1 MPDTVNGLPLH
12 PLVVHAVVVL
22 LPLACL
28 GVIAVA
34 LRGAWRA
41 RYGALVV
48 LLTAVATAA
57 IPVATSSG
65 ENLERRVG
73 NPGEHAELGD
83 SLIWFALPL
92 LVVSV
97 ALVLLHRRTARA
109 VVSAP
114 ASAPVAAPAT
124 VGSPVTTS
132 AASGAPAA
140 PAETPAAPTRSPVAI
155 VVAVLA
161 VVIAV
166 ATLVQVYRVG
176 DSGARV
182 VWQGTVSSQT
192 GDR

>member
-34 LRGAWRA
+34 LCPAWRA
-41 RYGALVV
+41 RYGGLVV
-48 LLTAVATAA
+48 VVTVLATAA

-65 ENLERRVG
+65 ENLEHRVG
-73 NPGEHAELGD
+73 SPGEHAKLGD

-109 VVSAP
+109 AATVPV
-114 ASAPVAAPAT
+114 SAPVAAPAG
-124 VGSPVTTS
+124 VGGPG
-132 AASGAPAA
+132 AAAA
-140 PAETPAAPTRSPVAI
+140 PAGPAGPSAAPVAPARSPAAV

-166 ATLVQVYRVG
+166 ANLVQVYRVG
-176 DSGARV
+176 DSGARA
-182 VWQGTVSSQT
+182 VWQGTTAVS
-192 GDR
+192 DANR